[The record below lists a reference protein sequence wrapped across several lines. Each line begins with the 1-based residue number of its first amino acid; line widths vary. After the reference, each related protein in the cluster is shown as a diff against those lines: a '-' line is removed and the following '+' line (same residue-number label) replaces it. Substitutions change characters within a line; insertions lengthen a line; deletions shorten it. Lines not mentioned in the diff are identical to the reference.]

1 MRTVLILE
9 DDIDLQPNFKSNLK
23 RALQEVNSH
32 DPHWDLVLVT
42 V

>member
-9 DDIDLQPNFKSNLK
+9 DDIDFQPNFESNLK
-23 RALQEVNSH
+23 RTLQEVNSH